1 MEEFNLWARRGA
13 VPEFEK
19 EPNKRYSQIR
29 NFAGAKARL
38 SNQPIAARLKSC
50 PCYKA
55 PCYKAPGYKAPG
67 CKASGY
73 KASGYKAS
81 GYKASGC
88 KAPRFRGSQI

>member
-1 MEEFNLWARRGA
+1 MENFNLWARRGA

-38 SNQPIAARLKSC
+38 SYQLFAARLKSC

-55 PCYKAPGYKAPG
+55 PGCKAPRCKAPGYKAPGYKAPG
-67 CKASGY
+67 Y
-73 KASGYKAS
+73 
-81 GYKASGC
+81 
-88 KAPRFRGSQI
+88 KAPRLRGSQI